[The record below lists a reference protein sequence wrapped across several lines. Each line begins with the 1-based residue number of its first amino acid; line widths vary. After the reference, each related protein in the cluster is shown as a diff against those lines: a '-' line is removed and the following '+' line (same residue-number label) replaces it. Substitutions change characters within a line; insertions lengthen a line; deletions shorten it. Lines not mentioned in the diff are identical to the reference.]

1 MADPSNSPE
10 PRDSH
15 APRNTPE
22 PSYSPAP
29 QPEPGPQPDPLAQPK
44 QSSPPDTAPPKSKPQ
59 ISNPQPQADLISTQ
73 GAQSKQEPLVQP
85 PGSKPLAEPP
95 ITTEPQPLGERLK
108 GWLDALLVADVF
120 LVIGAALW
128 FGLAVLLHSR
138 GVEAPLQLF
147 ERLWQ
152 PLFLPAISLLMAA
165 AIVSGLLGWWR
176 RRGQR

>member
-1 MADPSNSPE
+1 M
-10 PRDSH
+10 
-15 APRNTPE
+15 
-22 PSYSPAP
+22 
-29 QPEPGPQPDPLAQPK
+29 PDPLAQPK
-44 QSSPPDTAPPKSKPQ
+44 QSSPPDTAPPKSNPQ
-59 ISNPQPQADLISTQ
+59 ISN
-73 GAQSKQEPLVQP
+73 
-85 PGSKPLAEPP
+85 
-95 ITTEPQPLGERLK
+95 PQPLGERLK

>member
-1 MADPSNSPE
+1 MWTPWSKRLLEAPRADSSDNLDPSGSPDPSGSHEAKNS
-10 PRDSH
+10 
-15 APRNTPE
+15 PE
-22 PSYSPAP
+22 PSYSPTP
-29 QPEPGPQPDPLAQPK
+29 QPEPGPQPDPLAQ
-44 QSSPPDTAPPKSKPQ
+44 A
-59 ISNPQPQADLISTQ
+59 N
-73 GAQSKQEPLVQP
+73 
-85 PGSKPLAEPP
+85 PLAPSEPR
-95 ITTEPQPLGERLK
+95 PLGERLK

>member
-1 MADPSNSPE
+1 MADP
-10 PRDSH
+10 
-15 APRNTPE
+15 TGT
-22 PSYSPAP
+22 PAP
-29 QPEPGPQPDPLAQPK
+29 QPKPEPLAMPPSSEPK
-44 QSSPPDTAPPKSKPQ
+44 ISKPQ
-59 ISNPQPQADLISTQ
+59 
-73 GAQSKQEPLVQP
+73 QE
-85 PGSKPLAEPP
+85 PLAEP
-95 ITTEPQPLGERLK
+95 EAKPLAERLK
-108 GWLDALLVADVF
+108 GWLDGLLVADVF

-176 RRGQR
+176 RRGQP

>member
-1 MADPSNSPE
+1 MTDPSDNLDPSGSPE
-10 PRDSH
+10 P
-15 APRNTPE
+15 N
-22 PSYSPAP
+22 YSPAP
-29 QPEPGPQPDPLAQPK
+29 QPELGPQPDPLAQPT
-44 QSSPPDTAPPKSKPQ
+44 QFRPPVIAPPKSKPQ
-59 ISNPQPQADLISTQ
+59 PDPQAQ
-73 GAQSKQEPLVQP
+73 ANPLVP
-85 PGSKPLAEPP
+85 SEPR
-95 ITTEPQPLGERLK
+95 PLGERLK

>member
-1 MADPSNSPE
+1 MADPKGSP
-10 PRDSH
+10 
-15 APRNTPE
+15 
-22 PSYSPAP
+22 PAP
-29 QPEPGPQPDPLAQPK
+29 QPELQTQPQP
-44 QSSPPDTAPPKSKPQ
+44 
-59 ISNPQPQADLISTQ
+59 
-73 GAQSKQEPLVQP
+73 EP
-85 PGSKPLAEPP
+85 
-95 ITTEPQPLGERLK
+95 EPQPLAERLK
-108 GWLDALLVADVF
+108 GWLDNVLVADVF

-165 AIVSGLLGWWR
+165 AIFSGVLGWWR

>member
-1 MADPSNSPE
+1 MADP
-10 PRDSH
+10 
-15 APRNTPE
+15 TGT
-22 PSYSPAP
+22 PAP
-29 QPEPGPQPDPLAQPK
+29 QPKPEPLAMPPSSEPK
-44 QSSPPDTAPPKSKPQ
+44 VSKPQ
-59 ISNPQPQADLISTQ
+59 
-73 GAQSKQEPLVQP
+73 QE
-85 PGSKPLAEPP
+85 PLAEP
-95 ITTEPQPLGERLK
+95 EAKPLAERLK

-138 GVEAPLQLF
+138 GVEAPLHLF

-165 AIVSGLLGWWR
+165 AIVSGVLGWWR

>member
-1 MADPSNSPE
+1 MADPKGSP
-10 PRDSH
+10 
-15 APRNTPE
+15 
-22 PSYSPAP
+22 PAP
-29 QPEPGPQPDPLAQPK
+29 QLEPQPKPEP
-44 QSSPPDTAPPKSKPQ
+44 
-59 ISNPQPQADLISTQ
+59 
-73 GAQSKQEPLVQP
+73 EP
-85 PGSKPLAEPP
+85 
-95 ITTEPQPLGERLK
+95 EPQPLAERLK
-108 GWLDALLVADVF
+108 GWLDALLVADGF

-165 AIVSGLLGWWR
+165 AIFSGVLGWWR

>member
-1 MADPSNSPE
+1 MADPKASP
-10 PRDSH
+10 
-15 APRNTPE
+15 
-22 PSYSPAP
+22 PAP
-29 QPEPGPQPDPLAQPK
+29 QMEPQPKPEP
-44 QSSPPDTAPPKSKPQ
+44 
-59 ISNPQPQADLISTQ
+59 
-73 GAQSKQEPLVQP
+73 EP
-85 PGSKPLAEPP
+85 
-95 ITTEPQPLGERLK
+95 EPQPLAERLK
-108 GWLDALLVADVF
+108 GWLDNVLVADVF

-165 AIVSGLLGWWR
+165 AIFSGVLGWWR

>member
-1 MADPSNSPE
+1 MTDPSDNLDPSGSPE
-10 PRDSH
+10 PSSI
-15 APRNTPE
+15 PE
-22 PSYSPAP
+22 PRYSPAP
-29 QPEPGPQPDPLAQPK
+29 KPEPGPQPDPLAP
-44 QSSPPDTAPPKSKPQ
+44 S
-59 ISNPQPQADLISTQ
+59 
-73 GAQSKQEPLVQP
+73 EPR
-85 PGSKPLAEPP
+85 
-95 ITTEPQPLGERLK
+95 PLGERLK

>member
-1 MADPSNSPE
+1 MADPSENLDPSDNLDPSGSPE
-10 PRDSH
+10 PSSI
-15 APRNTPE
+15 PE
-22 PSYSPAP
+22 PNYSPAP
-29 QPEPGPQPDPLAQPK
+29 QPEPGPQPDPQAQ
-44 QSSPPDTAPPKSKPQ
+44 A
-59 ISNPQPQADLISTQ
+59 N
-73 GAQSKQEPLVQP
+73 
-85 PGSKPLAEPP
+85 PLAPSEPR
-95 ITTEPQPLGERLK
+95 PLGERLK

-176 RRGQR
+176 RRGQP

>member
-1 MADPSNSPE
+1 MADPSNNHDPSDSPDPRESPE
-10 PRDSH
+10 PSD
-15 APRNTPE
+15 
-22 PSYSPAP
+22 SPAP
-29 QPEPGPQPDPLAQPK
+29 QPQPGPQPDPLAQPK
-44 QSSPPDTAPPKSKPQ
+44 QSSPPDTAPPQSKPQ
-59 ISNPQPQADLISTQ
+59 IANPQPLT
-73 GAQSKQEPLVQP
+73 
-85 PGSKPLAEPP
+85 
-95 ITTEPQPLGERLK
+95 ERLK

>member
-1 MADPSNSPE
+1 MADPSSIPESNNSPE
-10 PRDSH
+10 PS
-15 APRNTPE
+15 ASPE
-22 PSYSPAP
+22 PNYSPAP
-29 QPEPGPQPDPLAQPK
+29 QPEPGSQPDPQAQ
-44 QSSPPDTAPPKSKPQ
+44 A
-59 ISNPQPQADLISTQ
+59 N
-73 GAQSKQEPLVQP
+73 
-85 PGSKPLAEPP
+85 PLAPSEPR
-95 ITTEPQPLGERLK
+95 PLGERLK

-165 AIVSGLLGWWR
+165 AIVSGALGWWR